1 MLSSANRGAFSSA
14 DAKRLRFEG
23 EISMWNINF
32 PIEGVKYHSDEISAL
47 YLKQN
52 AWHEGTAG
60 ELLRTTARRIHIQ
73 SR

>member
-1 MLSSANRGAFSSA
+1 
-14 DAKRLRFEG
+14 
-23 EISMWNINF
+23 MWNINF

-60 ELLRTTARRIHIQ
+60 ELLRTLSRRLRSTDEILDTLAREKKDR
-73 SR
+73 S